1 MNYYQQSLA
10 KLVESVT
17 EQKKEKIKS
26 ESKNFIKKDQY
37 FAVILKNL
45 LLEDQSWILNY
56 MLEGK
61 SVIPYK
67 MMTL

>member
-37 FAVILKNL
+37 FGVILKNL
-45 LLEDQSWILNY
+45 LLEDQSWILND